1 MGDRAAAGTK
11 WLVLLC
17 AILSVA
23 LIPILLSR
31 VLWDTSLFS
40 ALAGTMG
47 GQFARLVNMSQV
59 LLALPLGLLDLVLG
73 FSILLRS
80 PSKRAK
86 PVAIAAIVIGVLGIL
101 TGLVWLMLLSGVFG
115 QVY

>member
-1 MGDRAAAGTK
+1 MGDRVAAEAK
-11 WLVLLC
+11 WLVVVC
-17 AILSVA
+17 VILSVA

-31 VLWDTSLFS
+31 VLWDTSLLS

-47 GQFARLVNMSQV
+47 RQFAVLVNMSQV

-73 FSILLRS
+73 FSILLRN
-80 PSKRAK
+80 PSKRARR
-86 PVAIAAIVIGVLGIL
+86 VAIASIVIGVLGIL
-101 TGLVWLMLLSGVFG
+101 TGFVWLLLLSGVFG